1 MENKVS
7 YIDWEGP
14 FSLKDMKKFNTKN
27 DYGLYQVYGS
37 HSVYGGNVLLYI
49 GKTETQTFGNSIYNE
64 GWKYYDNANGL
75 RVYLGRF
82 LSHEGFSATER
93 SRQINRSF
101 KLLIYAHSPAYNS
114 EFINTFHN
122 DKELKELTIINCKN
136 YRDLLPE
143 VSGKK
148 WASGLG
154 IILEKYKFKKLF
166 VMDGFD
172 LTAAFPA
179 KA

>member
-1 MENKVS
+1 MENKVV
-7 YIDWEGP
+7 YLDWEGP
-14 FSLKDMKKFNTKN
+14 FSLDDMKKFNTKN

-37 HSVYGGNVLLYI
+37 HSVYGANVLLYI
-49 GKTETQTFGNSIYNE
+49 GKTGTQTFGNTIHNE
-64 GWKYYDNANGL
+64 GWKYYDNSSGL

-82 LSHEGFSATER
+82 LSHGGFSNVEKAK
-93 SRQINRSF
+93 QIHRCF
-101 KLLIYAHSPAYNS
+101 KLLIYAHSPAYNA

-122 DKELKELTIINCKN
+122 DKGLKKLTIINCKN

-143 VSGKK
+143 VSGTK

-154 IILEKYKFKKLF
+154 IILEKYQFKRLF

-172 LTAAFPA
+172 LNAILPA